1 MSFIWQSP
9 CNRPCED
16 FRFPLMRQW
25 SVREA
30 LVHSRYVAVRLQTW
44 QDKGRRQV
52 DELLSNMGLAL
63 KHCKQDFCAYPCP
76 FCSAWMSMVTIRWR
90 DIQHRF

>member
-1 MSFIWQSP
+1 MRSGR
-9 CNRPCED
+9 CRPCED

-44 QDKGRRQV
+44 QDSGRRQV
-52 DELLSNMGLAL
+52 DELLARMGLPL
-63 KHCKQDFCAYPCP
+63 KFCKQDFCELPAAVFPHLLHTGRQGERGKP
-76 FCSAWMSMVTIRWR
+76 LGP
-90 DIQHRF
+90 

>member
-1 MSFIWQSP
+1 
-9 CNRPCED
+9 
-16 FRFPLMRQW
+16 MRQW

-63 KHCKQDFCAYPCP
+63 KHCKQDFCACP
-76 FCSAWMSMVTIRWR
+76 GLSQRLAEYGHHVVA
-90 DIQHRF
+90 